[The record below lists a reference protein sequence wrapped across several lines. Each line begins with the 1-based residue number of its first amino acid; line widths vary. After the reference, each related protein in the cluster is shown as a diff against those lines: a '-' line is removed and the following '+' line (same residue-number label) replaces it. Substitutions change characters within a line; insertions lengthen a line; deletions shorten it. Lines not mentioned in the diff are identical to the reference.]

1 MLFYIIIYL
10 FIKIVQSNYDEL
22 LVKTSLNISQSTY
35 CLNEESKYKNWECI
49 TCTKNNI
56 YIDLLSQYNELV
68 VFGYNTD
75 YKQIFISFR
84 GSTNI
89 PNWINNI
96 KFTQIQP
103 YNNTNIS
110 VEKGFYNIFKN
121 LKDEVIDTLNN
132 IKLKYKTEK
141 ILITGHSLGGALST
155 LLAFEMLYINNYN
168 VNDIILITFGSPRV
182 GNEEFITLINN
193 YHIYSN
199 RITHYYDIVPHM
211 PQQFLKYNH
220 ISQEIW
226 YNEDN
231 SIYTLCNDKNNIED
245 ISCSDS
251 CSPTHC
257 TSTTDHMNYLNIS
270 MGEGGLC

>member
-199 RITHYYDIVPHM
+199 RITHYYDIVPHI

-251 CSPTHC
+251 CSPIHC

>member
-1 MLFYIIIYL
+1 M
-10 FIKIVQSNYDEL
+10 
-22 LVKTSLNISQSTY
+22 T
-35 CLNEESKYKNWECI
+35 CNE
-49 TCTKNNI
+49 NNI

-68 VFGYNTD
+68 VFGYNID
-75 YKQIFISFR
+75 YEQIFISFR

-168 VNDIILITFGSPRV
+168 AGTPPSP
-182 GNEEFITLINN
+182 EYWMEKT
-193 YHIYSN
+193 Y
-199 RITHYYDIVPHM
+199 
-211 PQQFLKYNH
+211 KYL
-220 ISQEIW
+220 
-226 YNEDN
+226 Y
-231 SIYTLCNDKNNIED
+231 KNNE
-245 ISCSDS
+245 
-251 CSPTHC
+251 
-257 TSTTDHMNYLNIS
+257 
-270 MGEGGLC
+270 

>member
-1 MLFYIIIYL
+1 MLFYIIIFVL
-10 FIKIVQSNYDEL
+10 INTINCNYDEFL
-22 LVKTSLNISQSTY
+22 IKTSLNISQSTY
-35 CLNEESKYKNWECI
+35 CLNEESKNNNWECM
-49 TCTKNNI
+49 TCNENNI

-68 VFGYNTD
+68 VFGYNID
-75 YKQIFISFR
+75 YEQIFISFR

-168 VNDIILITFGSPRV
+168 ANDIILITFGSPRV
-182 GNEEFITLINN
+182 GNEEFTTLINN

-199 RITHYYDIVPHM
+199 RITHYYDIVPHI

-270 MGEGGLC
+270 MGQGGLC